1 MIYLDYSA
9 TTPVD
14 DRVLDTFV
22 KVTRDYIGN
31 PNSLHELGVEAK
43 KLIDASTKQIAD
55 ILRVKESEVIYTS
68 GASEANNMAIK
79 GICFKYKNRGKHI
92 ITTTLEHS
100 SVLEVFKYLE
110 SEGFEVSYAKLDENG
125 VVDIDELKKIIRDDT
140 ILISICSVNSEVGVR
155 QPVEEIGLLLKDYPK
170 LYFHSD
176 VTQSIG
182 KEKVDFTNID
192 LASFS
197 GQKFYGMKGV
207 GCLIKKETIIL
218 ESLIHGGKS
227 TTVFRSGTPATALI
241 VSLAKAMRLAYENY
255 EEKRRKVSELNKYL
269 IDGLSKL
276 NIDINS
282 NDKCIPHIVN
292 LSLRNIKS
300 ETMLHALEKDNIYI
314 STQTACSQGN
324 YSLAVFSV
332 TNDKEKASRSIRISL
347 SHLTTKEEIDK
358 FIEIFKNNLDKLNI
372 LDK

>member
-1 MIYLDYSA
+1 MIYLDNSA

-22 KVTRDYIGN
+22 KVTKEYIGN

-110 SEGFEVSYAKLDENG
+110 NEGFEVSYAKLDENG

-140 ILISICSVNSEVGVR
+140 ILVSICSVNSEVGVR

-207 GCLIKKETIIL
+207 GCLIKKENIIL

-241 VSLAKAMRLAYENY
+241 VSLAKAMRLAYEY
-255 EEKRRKVSELNKYL
+255 FDEKRGKVEDLNKYL
-269 IDGLSKL
+269 VEGLSKL

-282 NDKCIPHIVN
+282 NEKCIPHIVN

-332 TNDKEKASRSIRISL
+332 TNDKEKAGRSIRISL
-347 SHLTTKEEIDK
+347 SHLTTKDELDK
-358 FIEIFKNNLDKLNI
+358 FLEVFKINLDKLNI